1 MSSAFAAVDVI
12 IAKRDGHA
20 LSDAQIDW
28 VVDAYTK
35 GVVADEQ
42 MSALAMAILLRG
54 MTGAEIARWTAA
66 MIASGERLDLSAV
79 TRPTADK
86 HSTGGVGDKITLPLT
101 PLVAACGAAVPQLSG
116 RGLGHTGGTLD
127 KLESIPGW
135 RATLSNE
142 EFRRQLQEVGAV
154 ICAAGAGL
162 APADRKLYALRDV
175 TGTVEAIPLI
185 ASSIMSKKIA
195 EGTGALVLDVK
206 VGSGAFMKNVDTA
219 RELARTMVE
228 LGKASG
234 VRTVALLT
242 DMSTPLGLAVGNAIE
257 VAESLEV
264 LAGGGPADVVELTL
278 ALAREMLDAAGLTGA
293 DPAKALESGAA
304 MDSWRAMIR
313 AQGGDPDAP
322 LPQARHREVLL
333 APSDGVVAAVD
344 AYDIGVAA
352 WRLGAGR
359 ARKEDPVS
367 FGAGVLL
374 KVRPG
379 DRVTAGQPL
388 LELRTDAEERIAA
401 ARELAD
407 RAIRIADAAPQR
419 SPLVLDRI
427 A

>member
-1 MSSAFAAVDVI
+1 MTEFAAVDVI
-12 IAKRDGHA
+12 RAKRDGHP

-54 MTGAEIARWTAA
+54 MAPGEIARWTAA

-79 TRPTADK
+79 SRPTVDK

-127 KLESIPGW
+127 KLESVPGW
-135 RATLSNE
+135 RARLGND
-142 EFRRQLQEVGAV
+142 EFVRQLQDIGAV
-154 ICAAGAGL
+154 ICAAGEGL

-206 VGSGAFMKNVDTA
+206 VGTGAFMKDLDMA

-228 LGKASG
+228 LGGAHG
-234 VRTVALLT
+234 VKTVALLT
-242 DMSTPLGLAVGNAIE
+242 DMNTPLGLTIGNAIE
-257 VAESLEV
+257 VEESVEV

-278 ALAREMLDAAGLTGA
+278 ALAREMLAAAGIDA
-293 DPAKALESGAA
+293 DPAEALRSGAA
-304 MDSWRAMIR
+304 MDSWKAMIR

-322 LPQARHREVLL
+322 LPVARETEFLRATE
-333 APSDGVVAAVD
+333 DGVVASVD
-344 AYDIGVAA
+344 ALGVGLAA

-367 FGAGVLL
+367 AGAGVVL

-379 DRVTAGQPL
+379 DRVSAGDVL
-388 LELRTDAEERIAA
+388 LELRTDEPGRIPAA
-401 ARELAD
+401 QAD
-407 RAIRIADAAPQR
+407 AAGAIRIAQEAPEPGR
-419 SPLVLDRI
+419 LLLDRI